1 MARQPGPPPEPDR
14 RMRGFEPAAG
24 LLRDRIRTA
33 GESRGFAV
41 TRLLTHWPDIVGD
54 DLAALTRPV
63 KVGWAKEGFGATLTV
78 LTTGAMAP
86 VVEMRK
92 TAIRDK
98 VNACYGYNAIA
109 RIHLTQTAAQGF
121 AEGQTPFAP
130 APRAPAAAPP
140 DPAVTAQ
147 AAAVA
152 DGVGD
157 AGLRAAL
164 ETLARNILTRQDKKR
179 GTT

>member
-14 RMRGFEPAAG
+14 RMRGFEPASG
-24 LLRDRIRTA
+24 LLRDPVRKV

-41 TRLLTHWPDIVGD
+41 TRLLTHWADIVGE
-54 DLAALTRPV
+54 DLAAITRPV

-86 VVEMRK
+86 MVEMRK
-92 TAIRDK
+92 AAIRDK

-130 APRAPAAAPP
+130 APKAPVATPP
-140 DPAVTAQ
+140 DPAVVAQ
-147 AAAVA
+147 ASALA

-157 AGLRAAL
+157 PGLRAAL
-164 ETLARNILTRQDKKR
+164 ETLVRNRLTRHK
-179 GTT
+179 T